1 VKISITLRHFLYLSA
16 AFIGI
21 AAAIVFGISYYALK
35 KLTYAPR
42 DYVIYNSSMSHITRE
57 IRTELLNTPG
67 TGEVKFTTADGLTLT
82 GIFIQRPQPKANLIV
97 CHGYKGAKEFM
108 YPYMELFPEW
118 NVLMF
123 DFRAHG
129 QSEGY
134 VTTIGCLEYRD
145 VIAAAHYVRNQTSSK
160 LPLIILGLS
169 MGGAASIRAA
179 EIEPTLCDA
188 LIIDSSY
195 ARLEST
201 VRRIFC
207 SKANLPHYPFFPVIR
222 AMFQYIAGCNL
233 KDMNPIESVMS
244 VQQPILFIH
253 ACNDTYIPPKNSV
266 ALYARARNQKSQL
279 WIAPHCRHVRLH
291 SKHAMLYRIKIID
304 FIKQV
309 VPTAV

>member
-1 VKISITLRHFLYLSA
+1 MSI
-16 AFIGI
+16 AFAGI
-21 AAAIVFGISYYALK
+21 AAAIVIGISYYALK

-42 DYVIYNSSMSHITRE
+42 DYVIYNGSMSQITRE

-67 TGEVKFTTADGLTLT
+67 TREVKFTTADGLNLA
-82 GIFIQRPQPKANLIV
+82 GIFIQRTRPKANLIV

-118 NVLMF
+118 NVLIF

-129 QSEGY
+129 QSEGRL
-134 VTTIGCLEYRD
+134 TTIGCLEYKD
-145 VIAAAHYVRNQTSSK
+145 VVAAAHYVRNQTNTNV
-160 LPLIILGLS
+160 PLIILGLS
-169 MGGAASIRAA
+169 MGGAACIRAA

-207 SKANLPHYPFFPVIR
+207 SKANLPHYPFFPIIR
-222 AMFQYIAGCNL
+222 ALFQYIAGCNL
-233 KDMNPIESVMS
+233 KDMNPIESVTS
-244 VQQPILFIH
+244 ITQPILFIH

-266 ALYARARNQKSQL
+266 ALYAHVRNPKSQL

-304 FIKQV
+304 FIRQAL
-309 VPTAV
+309 PSAL